1 MYAKGFKILLFLLLF
16 LCVKSHGQTFT
27 YSYVDPCTGHT
38 KSLQVPTNGIT
49 VTYYTQIHTF
59 QPTDFYNGEFESWAQ
74 GVYQSYGGNNPCS
87 SIIGLPTAIDIS
99 QSTALNFLTIIN
111 SISAASDARESLYGG
126 GTTDILSGINSLNKA
141 ESKKKSTDPKK
152 EAKQISNAKS
162 QLEDGTLDAKSIQSI
177 KTSLIGN
184 LSSNDQPSNGQSN
197 GDQSNGQTNKSGQ
210 VNGDQTNNTTPNSQ
224 TNNTTPNSGTSN
236 GQTNDQS
243 SNSQSNGQTNGGTSN
258 SQSNGQ
264 TNGGASNS
272 QSNGQTNGGTSNGQ
286 TNGGTSNGQTNGGT
300 SNGQSN
306 GGTSNSGT
314 SNSGTSNGQTN
325 SSTGQTNNGTSNN
338 QSNNSQSNDQSSI
351 SSSNSNQNS
360 SSNQSNVNGSGSNSG
375 KINSTGNQEAPNQDG
390 SVATADKQQKNT
402 NLLGSTIDIVK
413 NSPNKKEGNKPV
425 VIASSDFVGFNF
437 VGSDVKFGG
446 KGTGSYTSMKWDGS
460 SVHGFIADYTTA
472 IKGPNFAGF
481 YARMGKKRIDLIS
494 TSLTLSFDTK
504 ISIYG
509 TFAAGQMWT
518 LTKPKNL
525 KLIYLAT
532 ASYGQVYGTKF
543 VGTAAI
549 AGGMYDWKVNKRF
562 DVRMMGLYVYAPYVS
577 YYNDI
582 LLKSPHVVLP
592 ILGTNINITK
602 RFRLNINGGGAWAI
616 KERTINYTV
625 MMGTR
630 LML

>member
-1 MYAKGFKILLFLLLF
+1 MYAKGFKILLFLLVF

-59 QPTDFYNGEFESWAQ
+59 QPTDFYNGGFESWAQ
-74 GVYQSYGGNNPCS
+74 GVYQSFGGNNPCS
-87 SIIGLPTAIDIS
+87 SIIGLPTTIDIS
-99 QSTALNFLTIIN
+99 QSTALNFLSIIN
-111 SISAASDARESLYGG
+111 SISAANDARESLYGG

-141 ESKKKSTDPKK
+141 EGKKKNNKTSEK
-152 EAKQISNAKS
+152 EAKQINDAKS
-162 QLEDGTLDAKSIQSI
+162 QMANGTLDAKSIQSL
-177 KTSLIGN
+177 KESLIGDLN
-184 LSSNDQPSNGQSN
+184 TSSQSSSTASNP
-197 GDQSNGQTNKSGQ
+197 
-210 VNGDQTNNTTPNSQ
+210 VNSQ
-224 TNNTTPNSGTSN
+224 QN
-236 GQTNDQS
+236 GVSSQGSQS
-243 SNSQSNGQTNGGTSN
+243 SNL
-258 SQSNGQ
+258 
-264 TNGGASNS
+264 
-272 QSNGQTNGGTSNGQ
+272 
-286 TNGGTSNGQTNGGT
+286 
-300 SNGQSN
+300 
-306 GGTSNSGT
+306 
-314 SNSGTSNGQTN
+314 
-325 SSTGQTNNGTSNN
+325 
-338 QSNNSQSNDQSSI
+338 
-351 SSSNSNQNS
+351 SNQNG
-360 SSNQSNVNGSGSNSG
+360 SSNQSNSQNNSNSSGQSNSNQSSGGDSQSNSNSNVGQSGQGQSSNGQSGNSNQSSQGQSSNGQSGNSNQSGQGQSGNSNGQGSNSNDQSGNQSNGQGSNSSGQVGQSGQSSG
-375 KINSTGNQEAPNQDG
+375 KTSSTGNQDAPNSQDG
-390 SVATADKQQKNT
+390 AVTTADKQQKNT

-413 NSPNKKEGNKPV
+413 NSPNKKEGNKPI

-437 VGSDVKFGG
+437 VGSDIKFGG

-481 YARMGKKRIDLIS
+481 YARMSKKRIDLIS

-504 ISIYG
+504 MSVYG

-549 AGGMYDWKVNKRF
+549 AGGMYDWKISKRF